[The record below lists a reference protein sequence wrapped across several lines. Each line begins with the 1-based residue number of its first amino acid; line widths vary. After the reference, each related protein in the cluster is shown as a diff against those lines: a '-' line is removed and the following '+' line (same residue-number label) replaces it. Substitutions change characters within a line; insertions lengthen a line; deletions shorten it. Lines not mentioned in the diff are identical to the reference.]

1 MSSEPTLLI
10 IGAGVAGLS
19 AGCYAQM
26 NGFRSRIFELH
37 TIPGGLCTSWRREG
51 YLFDGAVRYL
61 VGTGQHTRTYP
72 MWRELGVLPGHGVHY
87 YDEFVCYEG
96 RDGRAVHFY
105 TDPDRLEAHLLA
117 LSPRDR
123 DPICDFTRALRE
135 FGDFD
140 LPLDLSPDD
149 AREGLQFGRVML
161 GHATPLLGWMNLTVC
176 DFAQRFRD
184 PLLREAFP
192 DSSNAR
198 PKTSPC

>member
-72 MWRELGVLPGHGVHY
+72 MWRELGVLPGRGVNY
-87 YDEFVCYEG
+87 S
-96 RDGRAVHFY
+96 DGSFA
-105 TDPDRLEAHLLA
+105 
-117 LSPRDR
+117 
-123 DPICDFTRALRE
+123 TRA
-135 FGDFD
+135 
-140 LPLDLSPDD
+140 
-149 AREGLQFGRVML
+149 
-161 GHATPLLGWMNLTVC
+161 GWPS
-176 DFAQRFRD
+176 R
-184 PLLREAFP
+184 AFLH
-192 DSSNAR
+192 R
-198 PKTSPC
+198 P